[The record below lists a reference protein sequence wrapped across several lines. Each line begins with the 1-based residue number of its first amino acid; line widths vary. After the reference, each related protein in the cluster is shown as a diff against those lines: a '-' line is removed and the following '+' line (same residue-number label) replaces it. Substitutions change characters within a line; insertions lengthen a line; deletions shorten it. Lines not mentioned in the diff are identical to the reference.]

1 MNAIAKLLV
10 FLAVLA
16 VMVAIPPLGFV
27 LMFLG
32 FTAYFYRKG

>member
-1 MNAIAKLLV
+1 MNAIAKTFV
-10 FLAVLA
+10 FLVVLA
-16 VMVAIPPLGFV
+16 VMVANPPLGFV